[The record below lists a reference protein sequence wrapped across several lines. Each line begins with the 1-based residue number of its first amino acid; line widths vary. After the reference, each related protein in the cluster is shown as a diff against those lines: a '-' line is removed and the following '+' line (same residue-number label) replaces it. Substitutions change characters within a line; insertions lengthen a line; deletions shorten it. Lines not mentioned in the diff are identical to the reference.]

1 MGTLVRFVIVHDGVI
16 SRYAMGG
23 SVAYGVDYNFAI
35 GPAAVLRW
43 LSALNEDYDGDD
55 GWADDRSCP
64 DAFLIDAD
72 RRRLLFYTSLSPF
85 ECEKIYAFRAA
96 LLDGYSRTWPGWT
109 IEWAY
114 DGTGDLV
121 AALGEDR
128 SVVRETDPFITELF
142 PYGRQEPGGPVK
154 YVVSVADETGCRAYA
169 LDASAEQPWRLGP
182 ELLTVL
188 PAEEPV
194 TACRTMPL
202 AGLHLD
208 IRARRAGLW
217 SIEALRGLSE
227 WWPQRWPG
235 WELEFWADDPRH
247 QLACVEDLTFPP
259 VDVDLALRILA
270 DRVGRNWPVE
280 ETLRGRGVDVDEF
293 YEYHPGL
300 RAQLDARVSPAEVDA
315 AVTAILDGR
324 PPYEY

>member
-1 MGTLVRFVIVHDGVI
+1 MGSLVRYVVVQNGVV

-23 SVAYGVDYNFAI
+23 GAAMGVDYNFAI

-43 LSALNEDYDGDD
+43 LSALDDDYDGDD
-55 GWADDRSCP
+55 GWAHDWACR
-64 DAFLIDAD
+64 DALLIDAD
-72 RRRLLFYTSLSPF
+72 RRRLLFYTGLSPF
-85 ECEKIYAFRAA
+85 DCGETYAYRAA
-96 LLDGYSRTWPGWT
+96 LLDGYSRTWPGWA

-114 DGTGDLV
+114 EGTGDLV

-128 SVVRETDPFITELF
+128 SVVREADPFITELF
-142 PYGRQEPGGPVK
+142 PHGRGEPGGPVG

-169 LDASAEQPWRLGP
+169 LDAFSEQPWRLGP
-182 ELLTVL
+182 DLLTVL

-208 IRARRAGLW
+208 TRARRAGLW

-235 WELEFWADDPRH
+235 WELEFRADDPSH
-247 QLACVEDLTFPP
+247 QLARAENLTFPP
-259 VDVDLALRILA
+259 VDLDLALRKLA
-270 DRVGRNWPVE
+270 YRVERYWPVE
-280 ETLRGRGVDVDEF
+280 ESLRKRGIDVDEW
-293 YEYHPGL
+293 YEWYPSI
-300 RAQLDARVSPAEVDA
+300 RANLDARVTPAEVNA
-315 AVTAILDGR
+315 AVAAILDGR
-324 PPYEY
+324 QPYEF